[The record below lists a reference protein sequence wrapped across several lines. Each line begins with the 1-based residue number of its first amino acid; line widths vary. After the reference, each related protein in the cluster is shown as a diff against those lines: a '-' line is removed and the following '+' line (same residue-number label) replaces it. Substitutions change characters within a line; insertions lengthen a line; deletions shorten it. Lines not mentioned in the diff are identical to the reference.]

1 MNGRNRSGE
10 GTVQPGVWSSD
21 DYIRTWAAKRYTG
34 QGECFIPLQS
44 LHDFW
49 VAKVSFDQP
58 GRPVERLLNPKRVNK
73 RQEGRDRS
81 DRPSGE
87 DD

>member
-1 MNGRNRSGE
+1 MNGRNSE
-10 GTVQPGVWSSD
+10 GKLQPGIWSSD
-21 DYIRTWAAKRYTG
+21 DYIRTWAAKRYAG

-58 GRPVERLLNPKRVNK
+58 GRPVERLLNPQRVNK
-73 RQEGRDRS
+73 RKESRSRSGRS
-81 DRPSGE
+81 FGE